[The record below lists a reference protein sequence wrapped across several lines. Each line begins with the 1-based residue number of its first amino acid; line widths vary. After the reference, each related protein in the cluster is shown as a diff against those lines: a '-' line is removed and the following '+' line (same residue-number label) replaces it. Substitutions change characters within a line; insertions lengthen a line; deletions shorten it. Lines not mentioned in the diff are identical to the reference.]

1 MNMTDY
7 FEKAAQDAKI
17 QGIDFK
23 KESDKKFC
31 EVVLQHD
38 IDEAMMARDFA
49 HAFLLMEF
57 NKFIQN
63 Y

>member
-1 MNMTDY
+1 MNITDY

-31 EVVLQHD
+31 GAVLQHD
-38 IDEAMMARDFA
+38 IDEAMMAGDFA

>member
-31 EVVLQHD
+31 GAVLQHD
-38 IDEAMMARDFA
+38 IGEAMMSGNFE
-49 HAFLLMEF
+49 HAFVLMEL
-57 NKFIQN
+57 NQFIQN